1 MDFVFLPDR
10 QSRVTIL
17 RCPEFSGSAEKS
29 QFLSLATREELFLP
43 DRQSKVTIVSC
54 PESTERQESLFH
66 LIYQSL
72 VTASFYYIGL

>member
-1 MDFVFLPDR
+1 MDTPLYSNAGAPSFWVF
-10 QSRVTIL
+10 
-17 RCPEFSGSAEKS
+17 CGFSLGT
-29 QFLSLATREELFLP
+29 LEEVDFIFLP

-72 VTASFYYIGL
+72 VTASFYSIGL